1 MPKYKDIKIDVN
13 LSPEM
18 ILGEAI
24 NKALAVN
31 ANEQIKNKTK
41 TETEK
46 ESNKTE

>member
-1 MPKYKDIKIDVN
+1 MQKYKEIKIDLH
-13 LSPEM
+13 LSPEI
-18 ILGEAI
+18 ILGEMI
-24 NKALAVN
+24 GRALAVS